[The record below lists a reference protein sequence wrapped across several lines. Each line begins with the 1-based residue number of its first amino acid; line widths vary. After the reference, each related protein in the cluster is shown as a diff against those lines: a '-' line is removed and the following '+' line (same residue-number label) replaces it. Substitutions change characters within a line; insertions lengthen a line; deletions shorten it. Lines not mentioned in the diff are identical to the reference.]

1 MKEILEYKIITLDNF
16 AISIYNIIAVIII
29 FGFAKLILFI
39 AKISLNKLNK
49 EEVLGQNQNTK
60 AIYRIIKYFVYTV
73 TILTLLKSTGLDI
86 SFILASSTALF
97 VGLGFGLQDAFK
109 DMASGILM
117 YFEKNVKPGDIIEVE
132 DGTIGTVLEI
142 DLRTSKI
149 RTRDGI
155 MIIIPN
161 SKFVND
167 NVINWSVGDILT
179 RFDVKI
185 GVAYGSD
192 TQKVKQI
199 LLGVLTKYPSIS
211 AIPEPY
217 VRFADFGDSSLDFS
231 LSFWTEELWTI
242 EKLKSDIR
250 FDIDAA
256 FKQHNISIPFPQRD
270 LHIITDR
277 RQK

>member
-1 MKEILEYKIITLDNF
+1 MKEILEYKIIALDNLS
-16 AISIYNIIAVIII
+16 ISVYNIIAII
-29 FGFAKLILFI
+29 FIFGIAKLVLFI
-39 AKISLNKLNK
+39 AKISLHKLNK
-49 EEVLGQNQNTK
+49 DDVLGQNQNSK

-73 TILTLLKSTGLDI
+73 TILTLIKSTGLDI

-211 AIPEPY
+211 DSPKPY

>member
-16 AISIYNIIAVIII
+16 ELSIYNIIAVFII
-29 FGFAKLILFI
+29 FGFAKLILLI
-39 AKISLNKLNK
+39 AKVSLNKLNK

-211 AIPEPY
+211 DSPKPY